1 MSGMVRHYEV
11 GYGAGGAMSVRLEDM
26 RKAYDKWAPI
36 YDLVYDGLTAP
47 ARRSAV
53 KAALSNGRR
62 ILEVG
67 VGTGLSLRDYPRDA
81 EIYGVD
87 LSFAM
92 LKRARQKVRRRHL
105 THVKLIASM
114 DACRLG
120 FRDESFDAVVA
131 QFVITLVPHPERALD
146 EMARVL
152 RPGGEIILTNHLGA
166 EQGLQAVIEEKCAGI
181 AKRIGWSTEFKLS
194 RIESWAE
201 RSGMIEAVSAKDT
214 FPVGFFKVIRLRKPS
229 DSAMAA

>member
-1 MSGMVRHYEV
+1 MFEH
-11 GYGAGGAMSVRLEDM
+11 LDHM

-53 KAALSNGRR
+53 SAALSNGRR

-67 VGTGLSLRDYPRDA
+67 VGTGLSLRDYPR
-81 EIYGVD
+81 ETEVYGVD
-87 LSFAM
+87 LSYGM
-92 LKRARQKVRRRHL
+92 LARARDKIERRRL
-105 THVKLIASM
+105 RHVKLIAAM

-120 FRDESFDAVVA
+120 FPDESFDAVVA
-131 QFVITLVPHPERALD
+131 QFVITLVPKPEAALD

-152 RPGGEIILTNHLGA
+152 RPGGEIILANHLGA
-166 EQGLQAVIEEKCAGI
+166 EDGIQAVIEEKCAGI

-194 RIESWAE
+194 RLESWAKS
-201 RSGMIEAVSAKDT
+201 SGMIEEVTAKDA
-214 FPVGFFKVIRLRKPS
+214 FPGGFFKVVRLRKPAT
-229 DSAMAA
+229 DAMAA

>member
-1 MSGMVRHYEV
+1 MSNQ
-11 GYGAGGAMSVRLEDM
+11 LKNM

-47 ARRSAV
+47 ARRTAV
-53 KAALSNGRR
+53 RAALSNGRR

-67 VGTGLSLRDYPRDA
+67 VGTGLSLRNYPRET

-87 LSFAM
+87 LSYGM
-92 LKRARQKVRRRHL
+92 LLRAREKIARRRL
-105 THVKLIASM
+105 RHVKLIAAM

-120 FRDESFDAVVA
+120 FADEIFDAVVA
-131 QFVITLVPHPERALD
+131 QFVITLVPEPEVALK

-152 RPGGEIILTNHLGA
+152 RPGGEIILANHLGA
-166 EQGLQAVIEEKCAGI
+166 EEGLQAAIEEKCAGI

-194 RIESWAE
+194 RIENWAQA
-201 RSGMIEAVSAKDT
+201 SGMIERVSARDA
-214 FPVGFFKVIRLRKPS
+214 FPGGFFKVVRLRKPN
-229 DSAMAA
+229 DSALAA

>member
-1 MSGMVRHYEV
+1 MSTH
-11 GYGAGGAMSVRLEDM
+11 LDQM

-47 ARRSAV
+47 ARRAAV
-53 KAALSNGRR
+53 RAALSNGRR

-67 VGTGLSLRDYPRDA
+67 VGTGLSLRNYPRET

-87 LSFAM
+87 LSYGM
-92 LKRARQKVRRRHL
+92 LVRAREKIARRRL
-105 THVKLIASM
+105 RHVRLIAAM

-120 FRDESFDAVVA
+120 FADESFDAVVA
-131 QFVITLVPHPERALD
+131 QFVITLVPEPEVALK

-166 EQGLQAVIEEKCAGI
+166 EEGLQAAIEEKCASI

-194 RIESWAE
+194 RIENWAQE
-201 RSGMIEAVSAKDT
+201 SGMIERVSARDA
-214 FPVGFFKVIRLRKPS
+214 FPGGFFKVVRLRKPS
-229 DSAMAA
+229 DSALAA

>member
-1 MSGMVRHYEV
+1 MSGQLQ
-11 GYGAGGAMSVRLEDM
+11 SM

-53 KAALSNGRR
+53 RAALSNGRR

-67 VGTGLSLRDYPRDA
+67 VGTGLSLRDYPR
-81 EIYGVD
+81 ETEVYGVD
-87 LSFAM
+87 LSYAM
-92 LKRARQKVRRRHL
+92 LSRAKEKIVRRRL
-105 THVKLIASM
+105 KHVKLIAAM

-120 FRDESFDAVVA
+120 FADESFDAVVA
-131 QFVITLVPHPERALD
+131 QFVITLVPHPEAALN

-152 RPGGEIILTNHLGA
+152 RPGGEIVLANHLGA
-166 EQGLQAVIEEKCAGI
+166 EEGLQAVIEEKCSAI
-181 AKRIGWSTEFKLS
+181 ARRIGWSTEFKLS
-194 RIESWAE
+194 RIENWA
-201 RSGMIEAVSAKDT
+201 RASGMIEHVSAKDT
-214 FPVGFFKVIRLRKPS
+214 FPGGFFKVIRLKKPA

>member
-1 MSGMVRHYEV
+1 MSEQ
-11 GYGAGGAMSVRLEDM
+11 LENM

-53 KAALSNGRR
+53 SAALSNGRR

-67 VGTGLSLRDYPRDA
+67 VGTGLSLRDYPREA
-81 EIYGVD
+81 EVYGVD
-87 LSFAM
+87 LSYAM
-92 LKRARQKVRRRHL
+92 LTRAREKVARRRL
-105 THVKLIASM
+105 RHVKLIAAM

-120 FRDESFDAVVA
+120 FPDETFDAVVA
-131 QFVITLVPHPERALD
+131 QFVLTLVPRPEAALG

-152 RPGGEIILTNHLGA
+152 RPGGEIVLANHLGA
-166 EQGLQAVIEEKCAGI
+166 EDGLQAVIEEKCAGI
-181 AKRIGWSTEFKLS
+181 ARRIGWSTEFKLS
-194 RIESWAE
+194 RIESWAKA
-201 RSGMIEAVSAKDT
+201 SGMIEEVTAKDA
-214 FPVGFFKVIRLRKPS
+214 FPGGFFKVIRLKKPA

>member
-1 MSGMVRHYEV
+1 MSRQLDY
-11 GYGAGGAMSVRLEDM
+11 M

-47 ARRSAV
+47 ARRAAV
-53 KAALSNGRR
+53 SAALTNGRR

-67 VGTGLSLRDYPRDA
+67 VGTGLSLRDYPR
-81 EIYGVD
+81 ETEVYGVD
-87 LSFAM
+87 LSYAM
-92 LKRARQKVRRRHL
+92 LTRAREKIERRRL
-105 THVKLIASM
+105 KHVKLIAAM

-120 FRDESFDAVVA
+120 FQEESFDAVVA
-131 QFVITLVPHPERALD
+131 QFVITLVPKPEAALD

-152 RPGGEIILTNHLGA
+152 RPGGEIILANHLGA
-166 EQGLQAVIEEKCAGI
+166 EEGLQAVIEEKCSAI

-194 RIESWAE
+194 RIESWAKA
-201 RSGMIEAVSAKDT
+201 SGMIEHVSAKDA
-214 FPVGFFKVIRLRKPS
+214 FPGGFFKVIRLRKPA

>member
-1 MSGMVRHYEV
+1 MSTH
-11 GYGAGGAMSVRLEDM
+11 LDQM

-47 ARRSAV
+47 ARRTAV
-53 KAALSNGRR
+53 RAALSNGRR

-67 VGTGLSLRDYPRDA
+67 VGTGLSLRNYPRET

-87 LSFAM
+87 LSYGM
-92 LKRARQKVRRRHL
+92 LVRAREKIVRRRL
-105 THVKLIASM
+105 RHVRLIAAM

-120 FRDESFDAVVA
+120 FADESFDAVVA
-131 QFVITLVPHPERALD
+131 QFVITLVPEPEVALK

-166 EQGLQAVIEEKCAGI
+166 EEGLQAAIEEKCASI

-194 RIESWAE
+194 RIENWAQE
-201 RSGMIEAVSAKDT
+201 SGMIERVSARDA
-214 FPVGFFKVIRLRKPS
+214 FPGGFFKVVRLRKPS
-229 DSAMAA
+229 DSALAA

>member
-1 MSGMVRHYEV
+1 MSGQLDH
-11 GYGAGGAMSVRLEDM
+11 M

-53 KAALSNGRR
+53 SAALSNGRR

-81 EIYGVD
+81 EVYGID

-92 LKRARQKVRRRHL
+92 LARARDKIERRRL
-105 THVKLIASM
+105 KHVKMIAAM

-120 FRDESFDAVVA
+120 FAGESFDAVVA
-131 QFVITLVPHPERALD
+131 QFVITLVPKPEAALD

-152 RPGGEIILTNHLGA
+152 RPGGEIILANHLGA
-166 EQGLQAVIEEKCAGI
+166 EEGLQAVIEEKCSAI
-181 AKRIGWSTEFKLS
+181 ARRIGWSTEFKLS
-194 RIESWAE
+194 RIESWATA
-201 RSGMIEAVSAKDT
+201 SGMIEQITAKDA
-214 FPVGFFKVIRLRKPS
+214 FPGGFFKVVRLRKPT